1 MPGFTPEMR
10 EKAIAKRKEN
20 AALRAKGELPPL
32 TRKRKPRSPEPS
44 LKSTWQWPRSPS
56 RRPRRAARADSLAY
70 DWTNSPL
77 DDALVHLNDLKREYD
92 RASQVILS
100 RTSRLPR
107 IWTCFSTLHKD
118 DRITIMDNGR
128 EESVPLIPRSTLAQ
142 CRGTVPDGQWKFRAD
157 DYRNPETGK
166 LESIVCCG
174 SLCIAAY
181 MSNRP
186 VGGLGRR

>member
-10 EKAIAKRKEN
+10 EKAIATRKRN
-20 AALRAKGELPPL
+20 AELRAKGELPPL
-32 TRKRKPRSPEPS
+32 TRKRKHAPPSPPPSPRGNGHAHPPV
-44 LKSTWQWPRSPS
+44 
-56 RRPRRAARADSLAY
+56 ARADSLAY

-118 DRITIMDNGR
+118 DRVTIMDNGR
-128 EESVPLIPRSTLAQ
+128 EKSVPLIPRPTLAQ

-174 SLCIAAY
+174 SLCISAY

-186 VGGLGRR
+186 VGGLSRR

>member
-1 MPGFTPEMR
+1 MASLTHPSGLCRFPR
-10 EKAIAKRKEN
+10 
-20 AALRAKGELPPL
+20 LRLDQLPP
-32 TRKRKPRSPEPS
+32 RRRS
-44 LKSTWQWPRSPS
+44 
-56 RRPRRAARADSLAY
+56 RP
-70 DWTNSPL
+70 
-77 DDALVHLNDLKREYD
+77 LNDLKREYD

-118 DRITIMDNGR
+118 DRVTIMDNGR
-128 EESVPLIPRSTLAQ
+128 EKSVPLIPRSTLAQ

-174 SLCIAAY
+174 SLCISAY

-186 VGGLGRR
+186 VGGLSRR